1 MGCGSSKSTQTSS
14 RPAKEEQTQ
23 HTVVEES
30 AVPKGT
36 PKAYMVTEGN
46 GGNSQ
51 PVNSAN
57 NDKQNL
63 VPENAECSSVE
74 SSVNTKEA
82 IKKDFGNVEIEN
94 VSKANSDLECSSVTS
109 LTAERNADKVEA
121 ETKPAE
127 NNGAAEEPKPVEE
140 EAKAEGSDE
149 KAATEQNADEASAPA
164 ESSTTE

>member
-1 MGCGSSKSTQTSS
+1 
-14 RPAKEEQTQ
+14 
-23 HTVVEES
+23 
-30 AVPKGT
+30 VPKGT

-109 LTAERNADKVEA
+109 LTAERNADKVEGISCMCCCKRCWMLSRWLGLLVVA
-121 ETKPAE
+121 VSSSCLYIVVFLSVVQVCCVF
-127 NNGAAEEPKPVEE
+127 EE
-140 EAKAEGSDE
+140 
-149 KAATEQNADEASAPA
+149 
-164 ESSTTE
+164 